1 MITLTGRMLALLLDM
16 RPAGLRLSGFL
27 FAPWRAPVTSAH
39 PWYDEPAGPRRSD
52 LIAVEGSRGIPTVE
66 RFIEKRSPRRS
77 LPQALY
83 STAGAIRDAVD
94 AVHAATWLS

>member
-1 MITLTGRMLALLLDM
+1 MITLTGRMLALLSDP

-52 LIAVEGSRGIPTVE
+52 LIAVEGSRE
-66 RFIEKRSPRRS
+66 SRRS
-77 LPQALY
+77 
-83 STAGAIRDAVD
+83 
-94 AVHAATWLS
+94 AASSKNDLLNDLFPKFVIQPPEPFATP